1 MKETD
6 HFKQTIKDYLISRA
20 KEDSLF
26 HEKLKNPKKKL
37 ADCIQY
43 IYNTVQKS
51 KRQGFNDDEIYNMAV
66 HYYDEEK
73 IDVGKE
79 IKGSVVVNHQ
89 IQLTEE
95 EITKAKKNAKDKV
108 MSDEIARLTKKPIAK
123 KSTAIQPADKDKQ
136 SEPTTLF

>member
-1 MKETD
+1 MKSTD
-6 HFKQTIKDYLISRA
+6 HFKETIKDYLMSRA

-43 IYNTVQKS
+43 IYNTVKKS
-51 KRQGFNDDEIYNMAV
+51 GRQGFNDDEIYNMAV

-95 EITKAKKNAKDKV
+95 EITEAKKKAKEQV
-108 MSDEIARLTKKPIAK
+108 ISEERTRLTKKKTPT
-123 KSTAIQPADKDKQ
+123 STAISKSIEDK
-136 SEPTTLF
+136 PNTLF